1 MKRLLLAAAL
11 SLSAFAAFA
20 QTAAV
25 DARVQAGANATA
37 LDSADAQVQT
47 QAQVQADSKSAA
59 ATKNR
64 YDPNCVSQTGTRL
77 QPRHRSNCIANGRSY
92 TREDLDRTG
101 QVDVGEA
108 LRKLDPR
115 LY

>member
-1 MKRLLLAAAL
+1 M
-11 SLSAFAAFA
+11 
-20 QTAAV
+20 
-25 DARVQAGANATA
+25 
-37 LDSADAQVQT
+37 
-47 QAQVQADSKSAA
+47 
-59 ATKNR
+59 
-64 YDPNCVSQTGTRL
+64 SQTGTRL

>member
-25 DARVQAGANATA
+25 DARVQASANATA
-37 LDSADAQVQT
+37 LDSADAQA
-47 QAQVQADSKSAA
+47 QARVQADSKSVA